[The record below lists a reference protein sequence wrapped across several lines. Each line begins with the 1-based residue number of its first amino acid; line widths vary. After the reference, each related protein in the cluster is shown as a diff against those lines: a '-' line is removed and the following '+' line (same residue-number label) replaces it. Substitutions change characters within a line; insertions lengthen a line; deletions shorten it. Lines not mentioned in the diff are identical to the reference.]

1 VNVSENEQIPFW
13 SGAVGR
19 VSGIGRT
26 VTELLLKQDMAVR
39 AMVRNEDER
48 AQHMSAEVVVGDLF
62 DPIDAGPLRN
72 ARYSEPLAVEE
83 PKAPGTGLPLRVVW
97 EIGGLTGKVTD
108 EQYTDD
114 HSC

>member
-1 VNVSENEQIPFW
+1 VNVWEKKQIPFW

-62 DPIDAGPLRN
+62 DPTPASREN
-72 ARYSEPLAVEE
+72 MSVLA
-83 PKAPGTGLPLRVVW
+83 AASAQTRRSFAD
-97 EIGGLTGKVTD
+97 GGKSDGRTED
-108 EQYTDD
+108 
-114 HSC
+114 